1 MIKYC
6 HNCVYPDTKP
16 DLTLNENGICDACR
30 FVDVKDTINWELR
43 KKDLGEIFEKFKNK
57 DSSNYDCIIPVS
69 GGKDSTYQTYVVK
82 EEFGLNPL
90 CVSYHLPEFTDLGRK
105 NLENLKKIGVDCLEF
120 TPNPEICKKMQ
131 KTSLIEFGDAQWPEH
146 FGIFTVPVQVAVRYK
161 IPLIVWGE
169 NPRAEYGGP
178 QKDMEAQYLD
188 RKWCEDFE
196 LRVGGQ
202 SNDFVGP
209 EIMLKHGIEQK
220 FLNPYIYPSDEEIRS
235 VGVRGIFLGHFIR
248 WNVKKQLEK
257 VQEIVNN
264 LETDDF
270 SAEALLARGTVLSH
284 RNWIRSNY
292 QREQIKIAWSQ
303 FFKEWDILICPQ
315 QATTAFNHDHRKF
328 SERKIIVDNQE
339 QPYFQQIFW
348 AGMIVNTHLP
358 STVFPTGPSNDG
370 LPIGLQAVSGLYQ
383 DKKTIKFCELLS
395 QEIGGFIPPP
405 DYE

>member
-1 MIKYC
+1 MINYC
-6 HNCVYPDTKP
+6 RNCVYPETKP
-16 DLTLNENGICDACR
+16 DLSMDENGICDACR
-30 FVDVKDTINWELR
+30 FVDVKDTTDWELR
-43 KKDLGEIFEKFKNK
+43 KKELGEIFEKFKNK

-257 VQEIVNN
+257 VQEIGFTLN
-264 LETDDF
+264 D
-270 SAEALLARGTVLSH
+270 
-284 RNWIRSNY
+284 
-292 QREQIKIAWSQ
+292 
-303 FFKEWDILICPQ
+303 
-315 QATTAFNHDHRKF
+315 
-328 SERKIIVDNQE
+328 
-339 QPYFQQIFW
+339 
-348 AGMIVNTHLP
+348 
-358 STVFPTGPSNDG
+358 GPSEGTFTNYENLDNKIQG
-370 LPIGLQAVSGLYQ
+370 IHDYFKWLKFGYGRATDNASIEIRLNSMNRDEGKKLVREHEGKLPEKFLNEFLKDWNMSRDEFLQIADKFTNKDLFKKDENGQLIRDESGNIEKINY
-383 DKKTIKFCELLS
+383 DNA
-395 QEIGGFIPPP
+395 
-405 DYE
+405 D

>member
-1 MIKYC
+1 MINYC
-6 HNCVYPDTKP
+6 RNCVYPETKP
-16 DLTLNENGICDACR
+16 DLSMDENGICDACR
-30 FVDVKDTINWELR
+30 FVDVKDTTDWELR
-43 KKDLGEIFEKFKNK
+43 KKELGEIFEKFKNK

-248 WNVKKQLEK
+248 WNVKKQLKK
-257 VQEIVNN
+257 VQE
-264 LETDDF
+264 LGFT
-270 SAEALLARGTVLSH
+270 L
-284 RNWIRSNY
+284 
-292 QREQIKIAWSQ
+292 
-303 FFKEWDILICPQ
+303 
-315 QATTAFNHDHRKF
+315 HD
-328 SERKIIVDNQE
+328 
-339 QPYFQQIFW
+339 
-348 AGMIVNTHLP
+348 
-358 STVFPTGPSNDG
+358 GPSEGTFTNYENLDNKIQG
-370 LPIGLQAVSGLYQ
+370 IHDYFKWLKFGYGRATDNASIEIRLNSMNRHEGKKLVREHEGKLPEKFLNEFLKDWNMSRDEFLQIADKFTNKDLFKKDENGQLIRDESGNIEKINY
-383 DKKTIKFCELLS
+383 DNA
-395 QEIGGFIPPP
+395 
-405 DYE
+405 D

>member
-1 MIKYC
+1 MINYC
-6 HNCVYPDTKP
+6 RNCVYPETKP
-16 DLTLNENGICDACR
+16 DLSMDENGICDACR
-30 FVDVKDTINWELR
+30 FVDVKDTTDWELR
-43 KKDLGEIFEKFKNK
+43 KKELGEIFEKFKNK

-248 WNVKKQLEK
+248 WNVKKQLKK
-257 VQEIVNN
+257 VQE
-264 LETDDF
+264 LGFT
-270 SAEALLARGTVLSH
+270 L
-284 RNWIRSNY
+284 
-292 QREQIKIAWSQ
+292 
-303 FFKEWDILICPQ
+303 
-315 QATTAFNHDHRKF
+315 HD
-328 SERKIIVDNQE
+328 
-339 QPYFQQIFW
+339 
-348 AGMIVNTHLP
+348 
-358 STVFPTGPSNDG
+358 GPSEGTFTNYENLDNKIQG
-370 LPIGLQAVSGLYQ
+370 IHDYFKWLKFGYGRATDNASIEIRLNSMNRDEGKKLVREHEGKLPEKFLNEFLKDWNMNIVIMDTLWGGILYTIITLVS
-383 DKKTIKFCELLS
+383 I
-395 QEIGGFIPPP
+395 
-405 DYE
+405 